1 MTSSSVSVIFS
12 EDENTDAPEAPV
24 VTDSPAEKPSQS
36 GTAKKIVP
44 GRPGSLKDKTKAN
57 GTAGK
62 KKVNIEPK
70 SKQNSATGPKKA
82 KFAKKDGETVKGE
95 KTKNTAV
102 KTADESKATKDQ
114 KKDGSRFEK
123 TQGMKRKTSMMA
135 KTRMGKNKFKKLT
148 KMLEKQNTN

>member
-1 MTSSSVSVIFS
+1 MTSSSVSVIYS

-24 VTDSPAEKPSQS
+24 VTDSPGEKPSQS
-36 GTAKKIVP
+36 GTTKKIVP
-44 GRPGSLKDKTKAN
+44 GRPGSLKDKNKAN

-62 KKVNIEPK
+62 KKANIEPK
-70 SKQNSATGPKKA
+70 SKRDSPTGPKKA

-95 KTKNTAV
+95 KAKKAAV
-102 KTADESKATKDQ
+102 KTADESKATKDE
-114 KKDGSRFEK
+114 KKDRSRFEK
-123 TQGMKRKTSMMA
+123 KQGQKRKTPMNA